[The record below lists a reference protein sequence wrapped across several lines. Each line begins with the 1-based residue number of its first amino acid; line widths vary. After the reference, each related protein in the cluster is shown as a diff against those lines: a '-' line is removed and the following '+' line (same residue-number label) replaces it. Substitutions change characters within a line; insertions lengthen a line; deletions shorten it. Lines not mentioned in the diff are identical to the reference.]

1 MSADAALL
9 ERARDLLPRLVE
21 LRRALHRRPELSY
34 QERETQRAMRSRLTD
49 AGWLAQDVAGTGLLA
64 APVPP
69 GAAPMAA
76 PGTAL
81 GGGPTPLAGAPAPT
95 PPSGPTVA
103 LRAELDALPIEERN
117 DVPYRSEVPGVMHAC
132 GHDAHMAMVFGAGL
146 LLQEFAGPALPRVRL
161 LFQPAEEVPPGGA
174 RRVLE
179 EGALRHAGVGAIFG
193 LHVDPR
199 YPAGQ
204 LLLRRGALMAAS
216 DRFRLVVV
224 GRGGHGGYPHLAIDP
239 IVIAAQIVLALQ
251 TLVSRRLEP
260 TEPGVITVGRI
271 EGGAADN
278 VIPERVTLTGTL
290 RSHSESVR
298 AELPAWIE
306 KMAAG
311 IAAASDARVE
321 FEYLPGHP
329 GLANDPAMIDF
340 VRDALAPVLGA
351 ERLVELPKPI
361 MGAED
366 FAHYLKEIP
375 GAFLRLGVRNE
386 ALDCVHPI
394 HSPRFN
400 LDESALAVGAA
411 ALAGTALAWL
421 EAHR

>member
-1 MSADAALL
+1 MRPDARLL
-9 ERARDLLPRLVE
+9 ERARELLPRLIE

-34 QERETQRAMRSRLTD
+34 QERETQRSMITRLTG
-49 AGWLAQDVAGTGLLA
+49 AGYSVRTVAGTGILA
-64 APVPP
+64 TPAGLPEEPGGMPV
-69 GAAPMAA
+69 AA
-76 PGTAL
+76 G
-81 GGGPTPLAGAPAPT
+81 
-95 PPSGPTVA
+95 STVA
-103 LRAELDALPIEERN
+103 LRAELDALPIEEQN
-117 DVPYRSEVPGVMHAC
+117 DVSYRSETPGVMHAC

-146 LLQEFAGPALPRVRL
+146 LLQEAGGELAGRVRL

-174 RRVLE
+174 RRVLDE
-179 EGALRHAGVGAIFG
+179 RALQQAGVGAIFA

-204 LLLRRGALMAAS
+204 LLLRRGPLMAAS

-224 GRGGHGGYPHLAIDP
+224 GKGGHGGYPHLAIDP
-239 IVIAAQIVLALQ
+239 VVIAAQIVLALQ

-290 RSHSESVR
+290 RSHSDSVR
-298 AELPAWIE
+298 KDLPAWIE
-306 KMAAG
+306 QMAGG
-311 IAAASDARVE
+311 IAAASGARVE

-329 GLANDPAMIDF
+329 GLANDPGMIDF
-340 VRDALAPVLGA
+340 VEQALEPVLGR
-351 ERLVELPKPI
+351 ERLVDLPRPI
-361 MGAED
+361 MGGED
-366 FAHYLKEIP
+366 FAHYLKEMP
-375 GAFLRLGVRNE
+375 GAFLRLGVRND
-386 ALDCVHPI
+386 ALDCAHAI

-400 LDESALAVGAA
+400 LDETALAVGAA

-421 EAHR
+421 DARGGEA